1 MAEKDLNSSPYCNPP
16 LPSELSYNPEC
27 LPGKSGNTDW
37 TSPSPYRSPSLPP
50 YYSNDAEFLS
60 AKVEQSPF
68 RNPSPPPEILDN
80 PDFWPD
86 RIGDTMY
93 SKKDTYEILMD
104 IWKWCDVT
112 LEYKSTF
119 MKADATDNSED
130 DIIELDPK
138 LEDRACF
145 LLEMSA
151 EKEVA
156 EFLNEINVPNI
167 FLNIIDK
174 TKSPRLLELIIG
186 MLANMAIFDGVCQSI
201 SENRTLLNYVV
212 SLSGTSDTPTLLNV
226 FRLILCG
233 LSNQNTQKLW
243 FDAFEENPS
252 FMENLKFIFKNCLVH
267 IVIHGA
273 FQLLDRILN
282 ENLNYC
288 ILWGESSY
296 MKAIISA
303 GKQLMKGEEKE
314 NLDNFFCVLNSIC
327 QYTLNVEE
335 LAKNW
340 MKLKPLFSAYFLTF
354 IDEDLIGEQLPIR
367 KRLTSTIC
375 SFDTYNTL
383 LNCKNIKIE
392 HALMD
397 KKILDIMYK
406 IAASVNSLIS
416 DVKKQNMEILSVDCS
431 ENNANMDTVD
441 VENSQNEPPHKFLRW
456 INEINGTQYV
466 TMMTHEEYSRWIVLK
481 ETVMDTAKTLLLYAE
496 KDSEKA
502 ILENILNSEDIKEN
516 ICILII

>member
-50 YYSNDAEFLS
+50 YYNNDAEFLS
-60 AKVEQSPF
+60 AKLSPF

-112 LEYKSTF
+112 VEYKSTF
-119 MKADATDNSED
+119 MKADATDNSEE

-151 EKEVA
+151 EKYEVA

-174 TKSPRLLELIIG
+174 TKSPRLLELII
-186 MLANMAIFDGVCQSI
+186 
-201 SENRTLLNYVV
+201 RNYVV

-267 IVIHGA
+267 IVVHGA

-335 LAKNW
+335 LAKIF
-340 MKLKPLFSAYFLTF
+340 LYF
-354 IDEDLIGEQLPIR
+354 
-367 KRLTSTIC
+367 
-375 SFDTYNTL
+375 
-383 LNCKNIKIE
+383 
-392 HALMD
+392 
-397 KKILDIMYK
+397 
-406 IAASVNSLIS
+406 
-416 DVKKQNMEILSVDCS
+416 
-431 ENNANMDTVD
+431 
-441 VENSQNEPPHKFLRW
+441 
-456 INEINGTQYV
+456 
-466 TMMTHEEYSRWIVLK
+466 IV
-481 ETVMDTAKTLLLYAE
+481 
-496 KDSEKA
+496 
-502 ILENILNSEDIKEN
+502 
-516 ICILII
+516 